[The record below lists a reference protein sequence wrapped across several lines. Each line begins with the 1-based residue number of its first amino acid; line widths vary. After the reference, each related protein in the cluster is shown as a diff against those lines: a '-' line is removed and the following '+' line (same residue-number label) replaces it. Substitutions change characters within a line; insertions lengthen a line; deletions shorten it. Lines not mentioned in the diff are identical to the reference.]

1 MSNESV
7 YIVDT
12 DPNKDLP
19 AFTVCPKKSKKYIL
33 KF

>member
-7 YIVDT
+7 YVVDT
-12 DPNKDLP
+12 DRNKHLP

>member
-7 YIVDT
+7 YVVDT

-19 AFTVCPKKSKKYIL
+19 AFTGCPKKYYNIYS
-33 KF
+33 